1 MKCVQ
6 CGTDNNLKDRTENNG
21 QCKECNHPFAF
32 EPQNEEIKLRFTDPF
47 FANAIRQLSNDDSL
61 YFTSK
66 QLRYFL
72 DKRLKNKSSI
82 NVGGL
87 VIAYFILGIFI
98 SWILGATFIH
108 LSFALGFKVNTYLV
122 VLLIYNLFAIVLIY
136 GMTESSLTTIVERR
150 NHSRL
155 LQVIGFFSLV
165 GLSFI
170 LLFIIP
176 SPMFFSISVIL
187 GGLSLILG
195 TKQLNR
201 SRFLPQNLIIPQE
214 KLENWITRWESAN
227 GKIEKLLTPLG
238 KESNED
244 TTETPRELNPEITN
258 YSFDRAVIC
267 DRAEIAR
274 FLIANNFHFEN
285 NCAVLSVTGYPKDIF
300 STVLEMLK
308 SNPNLK
314 VYALHNCN
322 PRGIQLNHHLATSPN
337 WFKDE
342 RVNIYDVGI
351 LPRQV
356 FNGGD
361 FFIRNSPQSGEEAKQ
376 IPQEIKDKLLP
387 EELEWLEKGNLIE
400 LESLSPR
407 RIIQTVTQAINN
419 SRQLEMTG
427 ESLGGDSGEIDAAES
442 YILISSF
449 EEDNTRSSFFASDSF
464 G

>member
-1 MKCVQ
+1 MVLF
-6 CGTDNNLKDRTENNG
+6 GY
-21 QCKECNHPFAF
+21 H
-32 EPQNEEIKLRFTDPF
+32 I
-47 FANAIRQLSNDDSL
+47 
-61 YFTSK
+61 
-66 QLRYFL
+66 
-72 DKRLKNKSSI
+72 
-82 NVGGL
+82 L
-87 VIAYFILGIFI
+87 VIASLYQNTKSSENTISQRRSNAHFLQAIGI
-98 SWILGATFIH
+98 
-108 LSFALGFKVNTYLV
+108 
-122 VLLIYNLFAIVLIY
+122 
-136 GMTESSLTTIVERR
+136 
-150 NHSRL
+150 
-155 LQVIGFFSLV
+155 
-165 GLSFI
+165 I
-170 LLFIIP
+170 LLFGFGAYFLLINF
-176 SPMFFSISVIL
+176 SPILVLISAVF

-201 SRFLPQNLIIPQE
+201 CRFLPQNLIISQK

-227 GKIEKLLTPLG
+227 GKIEKLLTPLE

-244 TTETPRELNPEITN
+244 ATETPRELNPEITN

-267 DRAEIAR
+267 DRSEIAR

-285 NCAVLSVTGYPKDIF
+285 NCAVLSVSGYPKDIF

-308 SNPNLK
+308 NNPNLK

-361 FFIRNSPQSGEEAKQ
+361 FFIRKSPQSRKEAKQ
-376 IPQEIKDKLLP
+376 LPQEVKDKLLP

-419 SRQLEMTG
+419 SRQLEMSG
-427 ESLGGDSGEIDAAES
+427 EGVGGDSGEISAAES

-449 EEDNTRSSFFASDSF
+449 EEDNTRSSVFASDSF

>member
-1 MKCVQ
+1 M
-6 CGTDNNLKDRTENNG
+6 
-21 QCKECNHPFAF
+21 
-32 EPQNEEIKLRFTDPF
+32 NERYIFLVTLL
-47 FANAIRQLSNDDSL
+47 AQIIAIAYAYKNDSFPDKTISQRRNYCRPL
-61 YFTSK
+61 QAVGIILLMGFGA
-66 QLRYFL
+66 YFL
-72 DKRLKNKSSI
+72 
-82 NVGGL
+82 
-87 VIAYFILGIFI
+87 F
-98 SWILGATFIH
+98 
-108 LSFALGFKVNTYLV
+108 
-122 VLLIYNLFAIVLIY
+122 
-136 GMTESSLTTIVERR
+136 LT
-150 NHSRL
+150 
-155 LQVIGFFSLV
+155 
-165 GLSFI
+165 
-170 LLFIIP
+170 P
-176 SPMFFSISVIL
+176 SPILFSISVIF
-187 GGLSLILG
+187 GGFSLMLG
-195 TKQLNR
+195 TRQWYR
-201 SRFLPQNLIIPQE
+201 CRFFPQNLIISQE

-244 TTETPRELNPEITN
+244 ATETPRELNPEITN

-267 DRAEIAR
+267 DRSEIAR

-308 SNPNLK
+308 CNPNLN

-322 PRGIQLNHHLATSPN
+322 SRGIQLNHHLATSPN
-337 WFKDE
+337 WFRDE

-361 FFIRNSPQSGEEAKQ
+361 FFIRNSSQSGKEAKQ
-376 IPQEIKDKLLP
+376 LPQEIKNKLLP

-407 RIIQTVTQAINN
+407 RIIQTLTQAINN

-427 ESLGGDSGEIDAAES
+427 ESLGGDSGEISAAES

-449 EEDNTRSSFFASDSF
+449 EEDNTRSSVFASDSF